1 MKLSTINREFPYSP
15 CSYTCI
21 ASHLINILH
30 QSGTFVTTDELTLT
44 SHNHSKSK
52 IYISVHCWCCI
63 LHQSVSSVAQL
74 CLTLG
79 DPMDCSMQGFP
90 VHHQLPKLA
99 QAHVHWVGD
108 TIQLSADGD
117 CSHEIKRRLLLRRKT
132 VANLDSILKSRDIT
146 LPSKVCLVKAM
157 VFPVVMYGCEG
168 L

>member
-1 MKLSTINREFPYSP
+1 MSTRNREFPYSP

-79 DPMDCSMQGFP
+79 DHMDCSMQGFP
-90 VHHQLPKLA
+90 VHHQLPELA
-99 QAHVHWVGD
+99 QTHFHRVGD
-108 TIQLSADGD
+108 ASNRLILS
-117 CSHEIKRRLLLRRKT
+117 HPLLLL
-132 VANLDSILKSRDIT
+132 NS
-146 LPSKVCLVKAM
+146 
-157 VFPVVMYGCEG
+157 VFPSISSVQFSHSVVSDSLRPHG